1 MDRLA
6 DRRLTGAMSP
16 TQTPGR
22 TTPTTLVIGGT
33 GQSGRRVAERLAAL
47 GAEVRIGSR
56 GGGTRFD
63 WADETTWRPALR
75 GADAAY
81 ITYHPDIGS
90 PAAAGAV
97 GAFARLAVEARTR
110 RLVLLSGRGSAPA
123 REAERALADSGAE
136 WTVVRSSWFAQN
148 FDEGLLGN
156 AVRSGVLAF
165 PAGAVEEPF
174 ISADDIA
181 DIAVAALTDNRHD
194 GQVYEVTGPRLL
206 TFGDA
211 AAEISRAAGITVQYV
226 PISFAEFAAALT
238 ASGVPQEAAAETVE
252 VFRTVLDGR
261 NAALTDD
268 VTRTLGRAAID
279 FADFARAAATAGAW
293 QTDRGRR

>member
-1 MDRLA
+1 V
-6 DRRLTGAMSP
+6 
-16 TQTPGR
+16 Q
-22 TTPTTLVIGGT
+22 GG
-33 GQSGRRVAERLAAL
+33 
-47 GAEVRIGSR
+47 
-56 GGGTRFD
+56 
-63 WADETTWRPALR
+63 
-75 GADAAY
+75 
-81 ITYHPDIGS
+81 
-90 PAAAGAV
+90 
-97 GAFARLAVEARTR
+97 TR

-148 FDEGLLGN
+148 FDEGFLGD
-156 AVRSGVLAF
+156 AVRSGVLEF

-181 DIAVAALTDNRHD
+181 DIAVAALTGDRHA
-194 GQVYEVTGPRLL
+194 GQVYDVTGPRLL

-211 AAEISRAAGITVQYV
+211 AAEISQAAGIAVQYV
-226 PISFAEFAAALT
+226 PISFDEFAAALT

-268 VTRTLGRAAID
+268 VTRALGRAPTD
-279 FADFARAAATAGAW
+279 FADYARAAATAGAW
-293 QTDRGRR
+293 QTERGRR

>member
-1 MDRLA
+1 
-6 DRRLTGAMSP
+6 MSP
-16 TQTPGR
+16 RQTPQR
-22 TTPTTLVIGGT
+22 TIPTTLVIGGT
-33 GQSGRRVAERLAAL
+33 GTSGRRVAERLAAL

-97 GAFARLAVEARTR
+97 GAFARLAVDGGTR

-148 FDEGLLGN
+148 FDEGFLGD

-181 DIAVAALTDNRHD
+181 DIAVAALTDDRHA
-194 GQVYEVTGPRLL
+194 GNVYEVTGPRLL

-211 AAEISRAAGITVQYV
+211 AAEISQAAGIAVQYV
-226 PISFAEFAAALT
+226 PISFDEFAAALT
-238 ASGVPQEAAAETVE
+238 ASGVPEAAAAETVE

-261 NAALTDD
+261 KAVLTDD
-268 VTRTLGRAAID
+268 VTRALGRAATD
-279 FADFARAAATAGAW
+279 FADYARAAAMAGAW
-293 QTDRGRR
+293 HAERAVM

>member
-1 MDRLA
+1 
-6 DRRLTGAMSP
+6 MSP
-16 TQTPGR
+16 TQTPQR
-22 TTPTTLVIGGT
+22 TLPATLVIGGT
-33 GQSGRRVAERLAAL
+33 GTSGRRVAERLTEL

-56 GGGTRFD
+56 GGGQRFD

-90 PAAAGAV
+90 PAASGAV
-97 GAFARLAVEARTR
+97 GAFARLAVDGGTR

-148 FDEGLLGN
+148 FDEGFLGD
-156 AVRSGVLAF
+156 AVRSGVLEF

-181 DIAVAALTDNRHD
+181 DIAVAALTGDRHA
-194 GQVYEVTGPRLL
+194 GQVYDVTGPRLL

-211 AAEISRAAGITVQYV
+211 AAEISQAAGIAVQYV
-226 PISFAEFAAALT
+226 PISFDEFAAALT
-238 ASGVPQEAAAETVE
+238 ASGVPREAAAETVE

-268 VTRTLGRAAID
+268 VTLALGRAPTD
-279 FADFARAAATAGAW
+279 FADYARAAATAGAW
-293 QTDRGRR
+293 QTERGRR

>member
-1 MDRLA
+1 MDCLT
-6 DRRLTGAMSP
+6 DRRLTGVMSP
-16 TQTPGR
+16 TQTPER
-22 TTPTTLVIGGT
+22 TLVIGGT
-33 GQSGRRVAERLAAL
+33 GTTGRRVAERLAAL
-47 GAEVRIGSR
+47 VAEVRIGSR

-81 ITYHPDIGS
+81 VTYHPDIGS

-97 GAFARLAVEARTR
+97 GAFARLAVEGGTR

-148 FDEGLLGN
+148 FGEGFLGD

-181 DIAVAALTDNRHD
+181 EIAVAALTGDRHA
-194 GQVYEVTGPRLL
+194 GQVYDVTGPRLL

-211 AAEISRAAGITVQYV
+211 AAEISRAAGIALQYV
-226 PISFAEFAAALT
+226 PISFDEFAAELAT
-238 ASGVPQEAAAETVE
+238 SGVPEVAAAETVD

-261 NAALTDD
+261 NAVLTDD
-268 VTRTLGRAAID
+268 VTRALGRPATD
-279 FADFARAAATAGAW
+279 FADYARAAATAGAW
-293 QTDRGRR
+293 QTDGRR